1 MGAYKYLA
9 QAWKSPKGSYVYPLL
24 RQRLTEWRRGA
35 SVVRVLKPLR
45 PDRARALGYKAK
57 QGIIVVR
64 ARIRKGG
71 RRKERPRGG
80 RRPKRMGVVKY
91 TPKKS
96 LQWLAEERAQRRYP
110 NMEVLN
116 SYWVGKDGKYEYFEV
131 IMVDPHHPAVRSD
144 KELCWI
150 AGTAHRGRVFRGL
163 TSAGKRSRGL
173 RNRGKGAEKLRPSI
187 RAHQRRGK

>member
-1 MGAYKYLA
+1 MGAYKYIA
-9 QAWKSPKGSYVYPLL
+9 QAWKRPSESYVHQLM
-24 RQRLTEWRRGA
+24 RQRLPEWHHGA
-35 SVVRVLKPLR
+35 SVVRVPAPLR
-45 PDRARALGYKAK
+45 LDRARALGYKAK

-71 RRKERPRGG
+71 RRKERPNAG

-110 NMEVLN
+110 NLEVLN

-131 IMVDPHHPAVRSD
+131 IMVDPHHPAVRND

-150 AGTAHRGRVFRGL
+150 AGKAHRGRVFRGL

-173 RNRGKGAEKLRPSI
+173 RNKGKGAEKVRPSI
-187 RAHQRRGK
+187 RAHQRKGK

>member
-1 MGAYKYLA
+1 MGAYKYIA
-9 QAWKSPKGSYVYPLL
+9 MAWKSPKGSYVYSLL
-24 RQRLTEWRRGA
+24 RQRLPEWRREG
-35 SVVRVLKPLR
+35 SVVRVPKPLR
-45 PDRARALGYKAK
+45 LDRARALGYKAK
-57 QGIIVVR
+57 PGIIVVR

-80 RRPKRMGVVKY
+80 RRPKRMGVVKF

-110 NMEVLN
+110 NLEVLN
-116 SYWVGKDGKYEYFEV
+116 SYWVGRDGKYEYFEV

-144 KELCWI
+144 KELGWI
-150 AGTAHRGRVFRGL
+150 SGSAHRGRVFRGL

-173 RNRGKGAEKLRPSI
+173 RNKGKGAEKLRPSI

>member
-1 MGAYKYLA
+1 MGAYKYIA
-9 QAWKSPKGSYVYPLL
+9 MAWKSPERSYVYSLL
-24 RQRLTEWRRGA
+24 RQRLPEWRRQG
-35 SVVRVLKPLR
+35 SVVRVPKPLR
-45 PDRARALGYKAK
+45 LDRARALGYKAK
-57 QGIIVVR
+57 PGIIVVR

-110 NMEVLN
+110 NLEVLN

-144 KELCWI
+144 KELGWI
-150 AGTAHRGRVFRGL
+150 SGAAHRGRVFRGL

-173 RNRGKGAEKLRPSI
+173 RNKGKGAEKLRPSI